1 MTNYNVSDFVGILIT
16 IGLFAYL
23 TNLLWWGLYQ
33 VIRYFFEDTGGESPE
48 NTLYHFHYYYKSK

>member
-23 TNLLWWGLYQ
+23 TNLLQWGLFQ
-33 VIRYFFEDTGGESPE
+33 VIKEFFEEEKEHE
-48 NTLYHFHYYYKSK
+48 NIFHHHYHYKAKS